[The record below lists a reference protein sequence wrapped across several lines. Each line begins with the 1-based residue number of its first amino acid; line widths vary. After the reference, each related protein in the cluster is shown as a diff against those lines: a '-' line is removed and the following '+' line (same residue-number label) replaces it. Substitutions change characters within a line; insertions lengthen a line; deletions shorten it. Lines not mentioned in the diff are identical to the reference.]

1 MTNACPECSRPLNP
15 GEELCPSC
23 RSEKDREMKEEV
35 LWTLSDPFGLQRL
48 ILRQIKK
55 KWMKKKDNM

>member
-1 MTNACPECSRPLNP
+1 
-15 GEELCPSC
+15 
-23 RSEKDREMKEEV
+23 MKEEV